1 MTTGR
6 ALNVFEKTCHFVSQH
21 AKHKISPIGYKCSS
35 RRRQSVPQNLLQELR
50 PLVFVVAAI
59 VVSLLTVTLQI
70 SVDVDTVEG
79 GRSDGVEALPPEQSP
94 PVVLVCIQD
103 DDAALT
109 SMTLSDGFNKFWG
122 VRKIPFLLMITL

>member
-1 MTTGR
+1 M
-6 ALNVFEKTCHFVSQH
+6 
-21 AKHKISPIGYKCSS
+21 
-35 RRRQSVPQNLLQELR
+35 PQNLLQELR
-50 PLVFVVAAI
+50 LLVFLVAAV

-70 SVDVDTVEG
+70 SVDVDTVDG

-122 VRKIPFLLMITL
+122 KKDSFSPHDHPVIYPNQHNEIRAAPSNDIDGGMGEVGGDRVA